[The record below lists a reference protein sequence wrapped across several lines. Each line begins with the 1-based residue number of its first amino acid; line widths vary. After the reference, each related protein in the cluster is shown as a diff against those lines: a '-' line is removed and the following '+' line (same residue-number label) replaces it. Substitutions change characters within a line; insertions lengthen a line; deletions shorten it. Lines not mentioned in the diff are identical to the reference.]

1 MQSISTSRVCLSKK
15 IEEFLNTKKI
25 NKKNQ
30 HLVFQ
35 NISFKNGLY

>member
-15 IEEFLNTKKI
+15 IEEFLNTKK
-25 NKKNQ
+25 KKNQ